1 MSQHVG
7 RHRSQSF
14 SAFGELAD
22 LAARTA
28 RPAAKASAVAVASGG
43 IVASFAV
50 PASANPLAAGSKTA
64 SAAVA
69 PQPAVAA
76 PVAQAPA
83 VKAPAVK
90 APASAALM
98 ALAAPQT
105 APAAARPL
113 IAAAVA
119 APAKKGDVNPVDTL
133 GVLGFTAKKA
143 ARSATI
149 SVERIAPVVTETA
162 TTTATAGTA
171 SRGATR
177 TATTTT
183 TTAQA
188 PAPEINIPAPTAGI
202 AAIAASLLGIP
213 YVYGGTSTSGFDC
226 SGYTQ
231 YVYRMAG
238 KSIPRTAEAQR
249 AASIKVSNPVPG
261 DLVFFGYPAFHAAIY
276 AGPGKIYH
284 ASRPGTVTSLANF
297 LSYGTVT
304 YGRF

>member
-22 LAARTA
+22 LAARSA

-50 PASANPLAAGSKTA
+50 PANAHPLAAGPAA
-64 SAAVA
+64 SAALA
-69 PQPAVAA
+69 AKPVAA
-76 PVAQAPA
+76 PALAAPAAAAPAAAAPA
-83 VKAPAVK
+83 VKV
-90 APASAALM
+90 PASAALM
-98 ALAAPQT
+98 ALAAPQ
-105 APAAARPL
+105 ASPAAARPL
-113 IAAAVA
+113 VAAAVA

-143 ARSATI
+143 APSATI
-149 SVERIAPVVTETA
+149 SVERIAPLV
-162 TTTATAGTA
+162 TATAVAAGGTA
-171 SRGATR
+171 SRSASR
-177 TATTTT
+177 TGTSAGS
-183 TTAQA
+183 TAQA
-188 PAPEINIPAPTAGI
+188 PAVKIPAPTAGI

-213 YVYGGTSTSGFDC
+213 YVYGGTSTGGFDC

-249 AASIKVSNPVPG
+249 AASTKVSNPVPG

-284 ASRPGTVTSLANF
+284 ASRPGTLTSLSNF

>member
-50 PASANPLAAGSKTA
+50 PASANPLAAGKPA

-83 VKAPAVK
+83 AQAPAVK

-113 IAAAVA
+113 IAAAVT

-143 ARSATI
+143 DRSATI

-162 TTTATAGTA
+162 TTTAPAGTA
-171 SRGATR
+171 SRSASRT
-177 TATTTT
+177 TATST
-183 TTAQA
+183 A
-188 PAPEINIPAPTAGI
+188 PAPAPAINIPAPTAGI

-213 YVYGGTSTSGFDC
+213 YVYGGTSTGGFDC

-284 ASRPGTVTSLANF
+284 ASRPGTVTSLSNF